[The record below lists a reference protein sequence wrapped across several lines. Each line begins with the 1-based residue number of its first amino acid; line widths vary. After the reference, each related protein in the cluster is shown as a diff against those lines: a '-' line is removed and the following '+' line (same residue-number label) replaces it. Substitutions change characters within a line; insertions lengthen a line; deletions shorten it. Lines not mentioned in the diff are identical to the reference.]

1 MRAHHEIRNCNI
13 LLKWLF
19 LVVLSTGFQ
28 HFQESRISGLN
39 RIELVGE
46 QQVHRPTGVTFQ
58 ISLPTWSE
66 GRTNRYPNYKNRQ
79 LAILETINQQLT
91 NRTLTLLD
99 SNLSPFIIRPSITCL
114 HFKSRSLTSED
125 PACFHS

>member
-28 HFQESRISGLN
+28 HFQECGIGGLN
-39 RIELVGE
+39 RIELVGK
-46 QQVHRPTGVTFQ
+46 QQLHRPTGVTFQ
-58 ISLPTWSE
+58 ISLPTRSE
-66 GRTNRYPNYKNRQ
+66 GRTNRYPDHKNRQ
-79 LAILETINQQLT
+79 LAILETLNQQLT
-91 NRTLTLLD
+91 NRNLTLLD
-99 SNLSPFIIRPSITCL
+99 SDFFPFITRPSITCL
-114 HFKSRSLTSED
+114 HFKSRSLTAED